1 MPETGEDKTITY
13 SEIQAMTATAK
24 WTPFSYS
31 TDDYDF
37 AGAKL
42 RKAWDRLHAGDRE
55 PFPDAAWITA
65 TCEAAPKAAKGLG
78 ELASDP
84 EAVAQRLQEAWR
96 HFHCGD
102 FAGAAKMGL
111 ELGLI
116 GYAVAN
122 KAESTQANYL
132 EEERPSKSRLLQEAM
147 ARCEEAMTALPDHP
161 NSWYLYAYAV
171 GRYAQCVSVAE
182 ALAQGLGGKVIKSL
196 RKTLQLEPHHA
207 DAHTAIG
214 VYHAEV
220 IDKVGALI
228 GGMTYGASKEEGV
241 KHFRKGIELAPTS
254 ASALM
259 EYADGLLMMYGKD
272 RTAEAVELYKKAAA
286 MTPADALERLDV
298 ELAKSQLD

>member
-1 MPETGEDKTITY
+1 
-13 SEIQAMTATAK
+13 MTAIAE

-31 TDDYDF
+31 TEGYHF
-37 AGAKL
+37 AGDKL
-42 RKAWDRLHAGDRE
+42 HKAWSRLHAGDRE
-55 PFPDAAWITA
+55 PYPDAAWVKA
-65 TCEAAPKAAKGLG
+65 TCAAAPEAAEALG

-84 EAVAQRLQEAWR
+84 KAVAKRLQEAWR
-96 HFHCGD
+96 RFHCGE
-102 FAGAAKMGL
+102 FAQAAKLGL
-111 ELGLI
+111 ELGVI

-122 KAESTQANYL
+122 KAETTQANYL
-132 EEERPSKSRLLQEAM
+132 EEDRTTKSRLLQEAM
-147 ARCEEAMTALPDHP
+147 TRCEAAMTTLPDHP

-196 RKTLQLEPHHA
+196 RKTLQLEPKHA
-207 DAHTAIG
+207 DAHTATG

-241 KHFRKGIELAPTS
+241 KHFRKGIELAQTS
-254 ASALM
+254 PSALM

-272 RTAEAVELYKKAAA
+272 RTAEAVELYEKAAA
-286 MTPADALERLDV
+286 MEPADALERLDV